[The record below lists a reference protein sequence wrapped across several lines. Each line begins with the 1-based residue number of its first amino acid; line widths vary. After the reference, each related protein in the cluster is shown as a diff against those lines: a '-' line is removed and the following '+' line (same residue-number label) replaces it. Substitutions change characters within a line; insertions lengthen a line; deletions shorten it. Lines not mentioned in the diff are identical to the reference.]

1 MSRGTGVVVAMGCLG
16 LAVGVAGMA
25 RPFAGRASAAPVPK
39 HLMKT
44 VPEYFPTQV
53 GTKRVYLRG
62 DAEETQVVTKVE
74 VKENEKIVTVEEV
87 AKDGTK
93 KPYQVVSVRPDGV
106 YLVAESGS
114 KYDTPWC
121 VFKTPAVVGQE
132 WETTTTRGKDWMI
145 RGTKKVI
152 AEERLKVPAGEIET
166 VRVTWDSAFGAG
178 QQRSRSVYWY
188 AANIGVVQ
196 IDDPPHLVL
205 KSFTAGKE

>member
-1 MSRGTGVVVAMGCLG
+1 MSRGTRVVVAVGCLG
-16 LAVGVAGMA
+16 LAVGVAGMP
-25 RPFAGRASAAPVPK
+25 RPFAGRASAAPIPK
-39 HLMKT
+39 HLMK
-44 VPEYFPTQV
+44 PAPQYFPTQV
-53 GTKRVYLRG
+53 GAKRVYLRG

-106 YLVAESGS
+106 YLVAESGR

-132 WETTTTRGKDWMI
+132 WETATSQGKDWMI

-152 AEERLKVPAGEIET
+152 AEERLKVPAG
-166 VRVTWDSAFGAG
+166 
-178 QQRSRSVYWY
+178 RSKRS
-188 AANIGVVQ
+188 GS
-196 IDDPPHLVL
+196 PGTRRSGPG
-205 KSFTAGKE
+205 SGRGRSTGTR